1 MSDKTGFSLNIDV
14 SPTSFKPI
22 PDRIAFDLCK
32 AYPVPGGNLLLHNTR
47 NGKRA
52 MVMPEVHATLV
63 SCNQFQTLDQH
74 VANIVERNP
83 GMLDQQADIRNVLQT
98 MLDSGIMV
106 SAKNLCD
113 TLTRKPE
120 TPDEG
125 EVIHSP
131 VVAIITWERPEA
143 LERLLAS
150 IVSNCSTNK
159 LHHLYVIDDSRKAEN
174 ISQNR
179 TLVERFASRIE
190 APLQYFG
197 QDEQQSLLDDLAKRL
212 PKHENAIR
220 FLADQ
225 SKWRNHW
232 TSGLARNLALLL
244 SCGRRLVMMDD
255 DSLCDVFDPAQPKPD
270 ITFSDEPREADF
282 FANEQDWATRHQ
294 PMNPD
299 PVDRHMQCLGL
310 TFSEALDVLG
320 QNHLNP
326 VGFTNATTLLTSEL
340 HADSPVLMTEC
351 GSLGCPGTGSNT
363 WLPDM
368 APASLKRMLI
378 SERKTNNALNSRFV
392 WVGRNQ
398 PHFAPRPN
406 MSANTGF
413 DNRQLLPPYL
423 PITRG
428 EDRLFGYLLDF
439 MFPNAV
445 TLDYPW
451 AVPHLPIP
459 LREWRNKDC
468 DFTPGHSFPRFFFE
482 KVMDQKSACLAQSP
496 SERLSALSAWFN
508 ELASASDDTLVT
520 MYRHAR
526 LHTIS
531 TQLQHLSSLLA
542 ENDSAPADWQDY
554 LKNGIGQLNKAM
566 DQTSLQD
573 FPVRGLPRAM
583 EGTELIDF
591 WREIWSGFAA
601 ALNAWPDIREAAV
614 DIVGQEPTQK

>member
-1 MSDKTGFSLNIDV
+1 MTDKTGFSLDIDV

-22 PDRIAFDLCK
+22 PDRVAFDLCK
-32 AYPVPGGNLLLHNTR
+32 AYPLPDGNLLLHNTR

-74 VANIVERNP
+74 VANIVNTNP
-83 GMLDQQADIRNVLQT
+83 GMQGQQADIRDVLQT

-120 TPDEG
+120 TPDEV
-125 EVIHSP
+125 EIIHSP

-150 IVSNCSTNK
+150 IVSNCSTKK
-159 LHHLYVIDDSRKAEN
+159 LHHLYVIDDSRKTEN
-174 ISQNR
+174 ISQNQA
-179 TLVERFASRIE
+179 LVKKFAAEIE
-190 APLQYFG
+190 TPLKYFG
-197 QDEQQSLLDDLAKRL
+197 QDEQQSLLDHLAKRL
-212 PKHENAIR
+212 PEHENAIR

-225 SKWRNHW
+225 SKWRDHW

-255 DSLCDVFDPAQPKPD
+255 DTLCDVYDPARPKPD

-282 FANEQDWATRHQ
+282 FANEKGWMARHQ

-320 QNHLNP
+320 KNHLKP
-326 VGFTNATTLLTSEL
+326 AGFTNATTLLTSEL
-340 HADSPVLMTEC
+340 HADSPVVVTEC

-368 APASLKRMLI
+368 APASLKRMLA
-378 SERKTNNALNSRFV
+378 SEKKTNDAINTRFV

-428 EDRLFGYLLDF
+428 EDQLFGYLLDF
-439 MFPNAV
+439 IFPSAV
-445 TLDYPW
+445 TLDYAW

-459 LREWRNKDC
+459 LREWLDKDR

-482 KVMDQKSACLAQSP
+482 KVMDQKSACLAHSP
-496 SERLSALSAWFN
+496 IKRLGVLSAWFN
-508 ELASASDDTLVT
+508 ELAAASSDTLAA
-520 MYRHAR
+520 MYREAR
-526 LHTIS
+526 LRTTS
-531 TQLQHLSSLLA
+531 TKLQHMSSLLA
-542 ENDSAPADWQDY
+542 AGGSSPTEWQDY
-554 LKNGIGQLNKAM
+554 LKNGIGQLNIAM
-566 DQTSLQD
+566 DQASLPD
-573 FPVRGLPRAM
+573 FPVKGLPREMDGA
-583 EGTELIDF
+583 ELISF
-591 WREIWSGFAA
+591 WQEVWAGFAT
-601 ALNAWPDIREAAV
+601 ALNAWPEIRKVAAEIVEA
-614 DIVGQEPTQK
+614 